1 MNNLLL
7 SLIVPKFMSDYTSDI
22 TLLEVIFNP
31 SSETGLVMDLEKLKT
46 HCGNFT
52 LDAYIPDEGIYKI
65 MKISD
70 YIDMYSSLI
79 INRNYLELRCHPEV
93 IKFYKENLLL
103 STNTKIATIPKH
115 MVRYYEIKS
124 DSNVLE
130 NYCYENYD
138 KPEYSNFSPYDDFVT
153 YIREYIEICYDKAI
167 SDATREYFT
176 NPTPDGIIKLK
187 NRIKDVDS
195 SKITY
200 PVEAFHNIDPSD
212 QTPEICLAAVKHNGN
227 FLRYVK
233 NQTDEICLTAVK
245 QVGNALKHVKNQT
258 DEICMAA
265 VNEYDHIL
273 HHGKKYRF
281 ALKYVENQT
290 DEICMAAVKQY
301 GFSLKYVKNQTDEIC
316 MAAVKR
322 DGSAL
327 EYVKNQTD
335 EMCLSAVKQD
345 GSALLYVKNQTDE
358 MCLFAVKQDGHAL
371 GYVKNQTDEICMAAV
386 KQNGY
391 FLHYV
396 KNKTDVKQNG
406 YFLHYVKNK
415 TDEIPMAATN
425 QNSIAFD
432 NVQDKTPKIKE
443 LLKDL
448 PVKNQTNEI
457 WPALKQ
463 NNAFEFVQGKPLQ
476 DPPVKQS
483 YKKILQ
489 NKK

>member
-1 MNNLLL
+1 
-7 SLIVPKFMSDYTSDI
+7 MSDHTSDI

-31 SSETGLVMDLEKLKT
+31 SSETTLVMDLEKLKI

-52 LDAYIPDEGIYKI
+52 LDAYIPDEGIYKT

-70 YIDMYSSLI
+70 YIDMYSNLI

-103 STNTKIATIPKH
+103 STDTKIATIPKH
-115 MVRYYEIKS
+115 MARYYEIKS

-130 NYCYENYD
+130 NYWYENYD
-138 KPEYSNFSPYDDFVT
+138 KPEYSNFSPYDNFER
-153 YIREYIEICYDKAI
+153 YIREYLEICHNKAI
-167 SDATREYFT
+167 SDATREYLT

-187 NRIKDVDS
+187 NRINEVDS

-200 PVEAFHNIDPSD
+200 PVEGFHNIDPSD
-212 QTPEICLAAVKHNGN
+212 QTQEICLAAVKHNGN

-233 NQTDEICLTAVK
+233 NQIDEICLTAVK
-245 QVGNALKHVKNQT
+245 QEGNALKYVKNQT

-265 VNEYDHIL
+265 V
-273 HHGKKYRF
+273 
-281 ALKYVENQT
+281 
-290 DEICMAAVKQY
+290 KQE
-301 GFSLKYVKNQTDEIC
+301 GNALKYVKNQTDEIC

-327 EYVKNQTD
+327 EYVKNQTNEMCLSAVKQYGSALKYVKNQTD

-345 GSALLYVKNQTDE
+345 GSTLKYVKNKTDK
-358 MCLFAVKQDGHAL
+358 MCLFAVKQHGYAL

-386 KQNGY
+386 KQNGHA
-391 FLHYV
+391 LLYV
-396 KNKTDVKQNG
+396 KNQTDEICMAAVKQNG
-406 YFLHYVKNK
+406 HVLHHVKNK
-415 TDEIPMAATN
+415 TDEIRMAATT
-425 QNSIAFD
+425 QNSIAFE
-432 NVQDKTPKIKE
+432 NVQEKTPKIKE
-443 LLKDL
+443 LFKNS

-476 DPPVKQS
+476 DSPVKKS
-483 YKKILQ
+483 YKQIVK
-489 NKK
+489 NEN